1 MASFKTFYYE
11 EGNALRKVEAEALP
25 TREDLAR
32 ERIEAKER
40 ERHAR
45 LLAHR
50 RAKRQNKRNT
60 ILFAAGLALCGCFF
74 VTYVHLQNAITT
86 SMNNISA
93 LENRI
98 TELKSENAAA
108 KNRISTTANLTHIKD
123 VAINELGMVYAN
135 NDQIVYY
142 SMDEEDF
149 MNTNEDLE

>member
-11 EGNALRKVEAEALP
+11 DGNAVRKVEALALP
-25 TREDLAR
+25 TREDLKR

-45 LLAHR
+45 ILAHR
-50 RAKRQNKRNT
+50 NAKRQNKRNT

-86 SMNNISA
+86 SMNNISS
-93 LENRI
+93 LETQI
-98 TELKSENAAA
+98 SELKTENAAA

-142 SMDEEDF
+142 TVDEEDF
-149 MNTNEDLE
+149 MQTSEDID